1 VSSEL
6 VAPRGEQF
14 AAPGLGRSG
23 PLRGPLSEGRGE
35 GVDDSPAGAF
45 DVIVVGSGPAGH
57 GAALAASR
65 AGRRVVI
72 LEQEKFVGGA
82 CVTHGTIPS
91 KTLRETALAIS
102 SFLKKSG
109 NVFKVE
115 ANPTMQV
122 VALMRRLNQV
132 VSAYEQIVAT
142 QLKRAGVE
150 NRHGRVRILDETTVG
165 VRDVRGKEERL
176 SAPIL
181 VIATGSRPR
190 NPPELRVDHEHVLDS
205 DSILSM
211 AYLPRSLAV
220 LGSGVIA
227 CEYASIFL
235 ALGVDVTIIDRN
247 SGPLGFLDRELSS
260 RFTESFRDRGGK
272 TLFGRK
278 VASIE
283 VEPTEGVHLKLDDGT
298 AVTTDKVFAAAGRI
312 ANLRGLGLEAV
323 GIKANERGFIAVDE
337 NCFTGQ
343 AGIYAAGDVIGP
355 PSLAASSM
363 EQGRRAVCHA
373 LGQPVPVD
381 SGYIPTGVYTIPE
394 LASVGLTEE
403 EARSK
408 LGSVAIG
415 RASFDELARGQIA
428 AIEDGLLKL
437 VVDVSSRRV
446 VGVHVCGEGAAE
458 LVTVGQVAISS
469 GWEVERFVETTFN
482 FPTLAEA
489 YRVAALDAQSQLQGL
504 VRPLA
509 PTSIAA
515 E

>member
-1 VSSEL
+1 VSST
-6 VAPRGEQF
+6 
-14 AAPGLGRSG
+14 
-23 PLRGPLSEGRGE
+23 
-35 GVDDSPAGAF
+35 F

-57 GAALAASR
+57 GAALAARR
-65 AGRRVVI
+65 AHRRVVI

-122 VALMRRLNQV
+122 VALMRRLNRV
-132 VSAYEQIVAT
+132 VTANEQIVAT
-142 QLKRAGVE
+142 QLSRAGVE
-150 NRHGRVRILDETTVG
+150 QRNGRVRFIDETTVA

-176 SAPIL
+176 SAKTI
-181 VIATGSRPR
+181 VVATGSRPR
-190 NPPELRVDHEHVLDS
+190 NPPELRVEHEHVLDS

-211 AYLPRSLAV
+211 AYLPRSLVV

-235 ALGVDVTIIDRN
+235 ALGVDVTIVDRN
-247 SGPLGFLDRELSS
+247 PGPLGFLDRELSA
-260 RFTESFRDRGGK
+260 RFAESFRARGGK
-272 TLFGRK
+272 TLFDRK

-283 VEPTEGVHLKLDDGT
+283 VEPTEGVHITLDDGRLVT
-298 AVTTDKVFAAAGRI
+298 ADKVFAAAGRI

-323 GIKANERGFIAVDE
+323 GIRANDRGFIAVDE
-337 NCFTGQ
+337 DCYTGR

-373 LGQPVPVD
+373 LGEPVPVD

-403 EARSK
+403 QARAS
-408 LGSVAIG
+408 LGSVVIG
-415 RASFDELARGQIA
+415 RACFDELARGQIA

-437 VVDVSSRRV
+437 VVDGSSRRV

-469 GWEVERFVETTFN
+469 GWEVGRFVETTFN

-489 YRVAALDAQSQLQGL
+489 YRVAALDAQSQASALG
-504 VRPLA
+504 RPEVA
-509 PTSIAA
+509 PSVAA